1 MTNDEPQREPI
12 VPPLLVKRLLY
23 YDYNHA
29 EPIVLRGSEGRTFNG
44 QVAASGA
51 PKPPLCVSFGG
62 GPPVV
67 GTITFWSRTPDTFDL
82 VCVCESVLAHRCVFG
97 CRSVWAVESPS

>member
-1 MTNDEPQREPI
+1 MTNDEPQQEPII

-44 QVAASGA
+44 PVAASGA
-51 PKPPLCVSFGG
+51 PKPPLRVSFGG
-62 GPPVV
+62 GRQWDPIA
-67 GTITFWSRTPDTFDL
+67 GTMI
-82 VCVCESVLAHRCVFG
+82 FG
-97 CRSVWAVESPS
+97 LYHQQHI